1 MEIASYQ
8 LLKRIAQRAND
19 HETANACDAILVEEQ
34 AMADSIAANWDKFA
48 ELSLRE
54 EGVPVP

>member
-1 MEIASYQ
+1 
-8 LLKRIAQRAND
+8 LKRIAQRAND
-19 HETANACDAILVEEQ
+19 AETATACDEIIVQEQ
-34 AMADSIAANWDKFA
+34 AMADIIAANWDKFA